1 MIVMIRLVQGSRL
14 DFFDPLASQSQKSVS
29 SRVIV
34 TPLMIVISCKGSMT
48 NHRPWK
54 MKKFGFKIILRE
66 LISRVTFDFDN
77 VLSLLS
83 ELLSQK
89 ETTVID

>member
-1 MIVMIRLVQGSRL
+1 
-14 DFFDPLASQSQKSVS
+14 
-29 SRVIV
+29 
-34 TPLMIVISCKGSMT
+34 
-48 NHRPWK
+48 